1 MFRLATLT
9 AAAAIVA
16 AFGFTGVAQAAAI
29 KLFDSALSFTTFS
42 PNTSPAEAFTF
53 GTKEL
58 HLSCPGSLTATIS
71 RDEAGTLGI
80 VVDNHLTINAPND
93 NSPSDGDGISPF
105 GTVGDVGNVCGGAV
119 APGTSSALCFAR
131 FNGGGAGGDPLT
143 QYNPVAV
150 IDVAA
155 NITAGLTAGEG
166 DFIFRLMD
174 WGALAANSDIY
185 LVTNC
190 SELEPG
196 LTKELTSGPN
206 VDGDSETDVVVPLGE
221 PATTPY
227 DFTITYVPGEEEGA
241 LVVVTVPAEWDVIKI
256 EDDDTGLP
264 LACGASTSFDV
275 NALDGTDVDVFRG
288 GKSGKSCRSDT
299 DIEWKPDP
307 NEDVSTLLVD
317 VTTRINP
324 GHGKRQIEFYSPT
337 SCGPLFLN
345 DGAVAFEL
353 DAQMNLVLNP
363 PVTGDP
369 VVLPD
374 GTTEALC
381 LAAVDDPDGTSTGP
395 GATRSATA
403 DHDTDTLASFAEA
416 CTNVPRSDPCLP
428 DTDGDGVNDNVDNCP
443 LIPNPGAGQTA
454 DGDSDGVGLACDA
467 NDGNDTIGVAQCA
480 DGIDNDGDGRIDHSS
495 SALSD
500 NGGDSQCTSATDN
513 DESA

>member
-119 APGTSSALCFAR
+119 APGTSGASCFAG
-131 FNGGGAGGDPLT
+131 FNSGGAGGDPLV
-143 QYNPVAV
+143 QYNSVGV

-206 VDGDSETDVVVPLGE
+206 EDGDSEIDVVVPTLTF
-221 PATTPY
+221 PDDVLDPY
-227 DFTITYVPGEEEGA
+227 DFTITYVPEDDTDV
-241 LVVVTVPAEWDVIKI
+241 LIVDVVPAEWQVRVI
-256 EDDDTGLP
+256 ETVEPNDDLCFVDIPDGEGGLADAGP
-264 LACGASTSFDV
+264 GNDKCD
-275 NALDGTDVDVFRG
+275 RE
-288 GKSGKSCRSDT
+288 KSAT
-299 DIEWKPDP
+299 IIEWTPDP
-307 NEDVSTLLVD
+307 TVAVSTLNVVVD
-317 VTTRINP
+317 TRQSP
-324 GHGKRQIEFYSPT
+324 SGKNKFKPT
-337 SCGPLFLN
+337 ACGPLFLN
-345 DGAVAFEL
+345 DGAEAFEL
-353 DAQMNLVLNP
+353 DDGELIIPLVSIAGP
-363 PVTGDP
+363 TDP
-369 VVLPD
+369 I
-374 GTTEALC
+374 C
-381 LAAVDDPDGTSTGP
+381 LAAVDNPGTGTGD
-395 GATRSATA
+395 RSATA
-403 DHDTDTLASFAEA
+403 DHDSDTLASFAEA
-416 CTNVPRSDPCLP
+416 CTNVPRSDPCTN
-428 DTDGDGVNDNVDNCP
+428 DTDGDGEPDNVDNCP
-443 LIPNPGAGQTA
+443 LIANAGQE
-454 DGDSDGVGLACDA
+454 DGADSDGVGTACDA
-467 NDGNDTIGVAQCA
+467 DDADAGVGVAQCA

-500 NGGDSQCTSATDN
+500 KGGDTLCASPTDN